1 MRYLEYKRNKAK
13 EDAGCRIGEKKKR
26 KLNFGRERIMMEK
39 AVKDV
44 VTVRE
49 SREGYEGRLECVKAD
64 TQVWKQGETHEKQKH
79 PVFVQSCTYRWK
91 I

>member
-1 MRYLEYKRNKAK
+1 MEYKRNKAK

-44 VTVRE
+44 VTV
-49 SREGYEGRLECVKAD
+49 
-64 TQVWKQGETHEKQKH
+64 
-79 PVFVQSCTYRWK
+79 
-91 I
+91 